1 MKTLTDFEKIAGYLT
16 VLEEQQAIVT
26 DMINEMAEAKNDAF
40 DSILEAKA
48 SLNLATEALKQQLAE
63 LDHIEVQ
70 KTHMAQVLAE
80 LDMVK
85 RSAINSLDM
94 TALQFRELARTV
106 PAEIS
111 QNIMVTI
118 QQTDIVGAVRQ
129 RTDAQM
135 EAIAQQVN
143 QMTERSHG
151 IAKTIK
157 AAEDDLQWRY
167 DRLQRYFWWMI
178 GGAMLSIGIVT
189 GVSANFF
196 FSKDVDRNFN
206 AIASTYRLV
215 EELKTQSH
223 TLTDKLDLLPNN
235 SENLKKK

>member
-40 DSILEAKA
+40 DAILEAKV

-63 LDHIEVQ
+63 LNHIEIQ
-70 KTHMAQVLAE
+70 KAHMTHVLSE
-80 LDMVK
+80 LN
-85 RSAINSLDM
+85 AIEHRTANSM
-94 TALQFRELARTV
+94 EANAAQFRELARTV
-106 PAEIS
+106 PAEIN
-111 QNIMVTI
+111 QNIMTTI
-118 QQTDIVGAVRQ
+118 QQTDIAGAVRQ

-157 AAEDDLQWRY
+157 AAENDLQWRY

-206 AIASTYRLV
+206 AIVSTYRLV
-215 EELKTQSH
+215 EELKTQCH
-223 TLTDKLDLLPNN
+223 TPTDKLDLLPNN

>member
-1 MKTLTDFEKIAGYLT
+1 MKTLTDFEKIAGYLS

-40 DSILEAKA
+40 DAILEAKA

-63 LDHIEVQ
+63 LNHIEIQ
-70 KTHMAQVLAE
+70 KAHMTHVLSE
-80 LDMVK
+80 L
-85 RSAINSLDM
+85 SAIERRTANSM
-94 TALQFRELARTV
+94 EANVAQFRQLVRTV

-111 QNIMVTI
+111 QNIMAII
-118 QQTDIVGAVRQ
+118 QQTDIAGAVRQ

-167 DRLQRYFWWMI
+167 DRLQRYFWWFV
-178 GGAMLSIGIVT
+178 GGGLLAMGLVTALS
-189 GVSANFF
+189 AQLFF
-196 FSKDVDRNFN
+196 GQELDRNYSAVVATYQKVAQLEAQVKALEN
-206 AIASTYRLV
+206 KQDRAS
-215 EELKTQSH
+215 
-223 TLTDKLDLLPNN
+223 DN
-235 SENLKKK
+235 SEKLKKK

>member
-1 MKTLTDFEKIAGYLT
+1 MKTSTDFEKIAGYLT

-40 DSILEAKA
+40 DAILEAKA

-63 LDHIEVQ
+63 LNHIEIQ
-70 KTHMAQVLAE
+70 KAHMTHVLSE
-80 LDMVK
+80 LN
-85 RSAINSLDM
+85 AIEHRTANSM
-94 TALQFRELARTV
+94 KANAAQFRELARTV

-215 EELKTQSH
+215 EELKTQCH

>member
-40 DSILEAKA
+40 DAILEAKA
-48 SLNLATEALKQQLAE
+48 SLNLATEALKQ
-63 LDHIEVQ
+63 
-70 KTHMAQVLAE
+70 KLAE

-151 IAKTIK
+151 IVKTIK

>member
-1 MKTLTDFEKIAGYLT
+1 MKTSTDFEKIAGYLT

-26 DMINEMAEAKNDAF
+26 DMINEMAEVKNDAF
-40 DSILEAKA
+40 DAILEAKA
-48 SLNLATEALKQQLAE
+48 SLNLATEALKQQLAK
-63 LDHIEVQ
+63 LNHIEIQ
-70 KTHMAQVLAE
+70 KAHMTHVLSE
-80 LDMVK
+80 LN
-85 RSAINSLDM
+85 AIEHR
-94 TALQFRELARTV
+94 TAHSMEANAAQFRELARTV

-215 EELKTQSH
+215 EELKTQCH
-223 TLTDKLDLLPNN
+223 TLTDQLDLLPNN